1 MPDSDKLTVCNTIC
15 GIFAG
20 EFPGDYGWDTAG
32 LSADPE
38 TFAKYR
44 EIEIIHARSASDI
57 LPGAHMDGI
66 LRWLH
71 KGVQAVSSMCHK
83 YGCPLEASAKAQ
95 QCVRHSASLQV
106 GNAWSSG
113 LHHS

>member
-1 MPDSDKLTVCNTIC
+1 MPDSDKLTVCNTTF
-15 GIFAG
+15 GTFAG

-71 KGVQAVSSMCHK
+71 KGLQAVSSMCHND
-83 YGCPLEASAKAQ
+83 GCPLKASAKAQ